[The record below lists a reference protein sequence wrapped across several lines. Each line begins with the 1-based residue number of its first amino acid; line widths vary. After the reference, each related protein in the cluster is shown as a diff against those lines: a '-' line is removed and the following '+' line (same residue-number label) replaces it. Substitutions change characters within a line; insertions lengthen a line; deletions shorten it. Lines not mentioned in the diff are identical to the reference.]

1 MAKLKRIKSKYENQ
15 LLQYQAKLAEIQQAT
30 EVNASEGLGVRN
42 ARKARCLD
50 NYTEFALYYF
60 PHYCTGRPAWF
71 HTKLA
76 NTLSEKK
83 KAKLVRKWARS
94 MAKSTNCAIII
105 PIWLMLRG
113 ELKFMVLASAT
124 EDSAIGLL
132 SDLQAELEGNQRLIH
147 DFGDFQKLGSW
158 ELGDFRTKQGVR
170 FKAIGRRQSPRGLRS
185 KQHRP
190 DYILCDDLDDDEL
203 VKNPKLVGLAYKWAM
218 SALLGSFSV
227 KGGRFVFVG
236 NLISKT
242 SILQMACENPKFEV
256 EQVDLLDEHGQPSW
270 DYYTLEECNDMI
282 DTMGYIM
289 SQREYF
295 HNPIEQGTIYK
306 NEYFKYKKRLPFKDY
321 EAIICYTDPS
331 FKSGTKN
338 DFKATVLIGKWR
350 HEYHLLFCRLEQTTV
365 QKMVEWHYEVMDFIK
380 GEGNV
385 NYYME
390 ANFIQDMLLQNFDD
404 EAKKRKLAVPIRA
417 DKRAKPDK
425 YGRIEAMSPLFEK
438 GYFFITV
445 ALQNDPHVERLI
457 GQFCSLEKGSKTPDD
472 GPDAVEGAI
481 HLLNQNTRDN
491 NKPIIINRQS
501 DNSSSKFRY

>member
-1 MAKLKRIKSKYENQ
+1 MAKFKRIKPKYENQ
-15 LLQYQAKLAEIQQAT
+15 LLQYQAKLAEIQEAT
-30 EVNASEGLGVRN
+30 EVDSSEGLAVRN
-42 ARKARCLD
+42 ARKARVLD
-50 NYTEFALYYF
+50 SYTEFALHYF

-71 HTKLA
+71 HVKLA
-76 NTLSEKK
+76 QELSTKK

-132 SDLQAELEGNQRLIH
+132 GDLQAELEGNQRLIH
-147 DFGDFQKLGSW
+147 DFGEFQKLGAW
-158 ELGDFRTKQGVR
+158 ELGDFRTKHGVR

-203 VKNPKLVGLAYKWAM
+203 VKNPKLVSLAYKWAM
-218 SALLGSFSV
+218 SALFGSFSV
-227 KGGRFVFVG
+227 KGGRFLFVG

-242 SILQMACENPKFEV
+242 SILQMACDNKKFET
-256 EQVDLLDEHGQPSW
+256 EQVDLIDEQGNPSW
-270 DYYTLEECNDMI
+270 DYYSLDECNDMI
-282 DTMGYIM
+282 DTMGYVM

-295 HNPIEQGTIYK
+295 HNPIEQGTVYK
-306 NEYFKYKKRLPFKDY
+306 SEYFQYKKRLPFKDY
-321 EAIICYTDPS
+321 EAIVCYTDPS

-350 HEYHLLFCRLEQTTV
+350 HEYHLLLCRLEQTTV
-365 QKMVEWHYEVMDFIK
+365 TKMVDWHYEIMDYIK

-385 NYYME
+385 DYYME

-404 EAKKRKLAVPIRA
+404 EAKKRGLAVPIRG

-425 YGRIEAMSPLFEK
+425 YGRIESMSPIFEK
-438 GYFFITV
+438 GYFFISVT
-445 ALQNDPHVERLI
+445 QKECPHVERLI
-457 GQFCSLEKGSKTPDD
+457 GQFCSMEKGSKTPDD

-481 HLLNQNTRDN
+481 HILNQKTKSNQM
-491 NKPIIINRQS
+491 PIVIQRN
-501 DNSSSKFRY
+501 NSSSKYRY